1 MEQVNICPH
10 LGQNAR
16 LPIHIHIKPQ
26 KKPLKLSCHNK
37 LLIQWNKAVV
47 PMWKQLVLLRTQ
59 VEMVLFLLG
68 KMILFNISV
77 RSMHKVQVQ
86 QTITLVA

>member
-1 MEQVNICPH
+1 MQ
-10 LGQNAR
+10 
-16 LPIHIHIKPQ
+16 
-26 KKPLKLSCHNK
+26 PLKLSCHNK

-77 RSMHKVQVQ
+77 RSMHKVCTFFFVLHSVPDQFLSR
-86 QTITLVA
+86 I